1 MTKIQ
6 TPILT
11 NRKDPY
17 GFCWRV
23 LGEIDGWFFCD
34 FALHEIFDFPWCEQI
49 QLVAYDEPGPGRTE
63 IKIIASTNPLDFD
76 EILIKGESEF
86 RYMDDDTIKLF
97 KKLAKRRR
105 RWWVTLYYWE

>member
-1 MTKIQ
+1 MIKIQ

-11 NRKDPY
+11 RISNSNFYSHWVENEK
-17 GFCWRV
+17 
-23 LGEIDGWFFCD
+23 EGWFFCGSQ
-34 FALHEIFDFPWCEQI
+34 LHDVFGDFPKCDQI

-63 IKIIASTNPLDFD
+63 IKITKSTDGFD
-76 EILIKGESEF
+76 DVLVKGEVNIRMLDE
-86 RYMDDDTIKLF
+86 DTMMLF